1 MICKFTEVLNDL
13 VDYFIL
19 GDILLLEEWKNENN
33 LSDDL
38 ATEFTINE
46 SGDRVFDEGIVIPM
60 SGIENYP
67 YTILFHLSDDEP
79 ELCKGK
85 SRLQFRKS
93 GYSLK
98 VEHNMLILFTWHILE
113 RFTPENVTA
122 LISDYKVCQKPIV
135 ELENGWYHI
144 EILGGETLQDG
155 EYEPTFEFMI
165 QPVTNEEKVINTDIN
180 FSFKILSSTY

>member
-60 SGIENYP
+60 K
-67 YTILFHLSDDEP
+67 LSLYDFV
-79 ELCKGK
+79 
-85 SRLQFRKS
+85 S
-93 GYSLK
+93 
-98 VEHNMLILFTWHILE
+98 
-113 RFTPENVTA
+113 
-122 LISDYKVCQKPIV
+122 
-135 ELENGWYHI
+135 
-144 EILGGETLQDG
+144 
-155 EYEPTFEFMI
+155 
-165 QPVTNEEKVINTDIN
+165 
-180 FSFKILSSTY
+180 SF